1 MTSLWSN
8 ELSLLED
15 TKYTFDL
22 NSVTLTVI
30 SFGKSV
36 SLPSRKSKDDK
47 ALFDVSY
54 YNSEDD
60 LKQFIKDID
69 DTNVI
74 KYQSKTTVHEKTEIQ
89 KRMLKTIQQ
98 TFINYIYLNYIED
111 KDILK
116 NTIINEWKKLKSFR
130 GSHKTG

>member
-1 MTSLWSN
+1 MIILFQVV
-8 ELSLLED
+8 D
-15 TKYTFDL
+15 HIYID
-22 NSVTLTVI
+22 VI
-30 SFGKSV
+30 KKF
-36 SLPSRKSKDDK
+36 LDDK

-89 KRMLKTIQQ
+89 ERMLKTIQQ

-111 KDILK
+111 KDMLK
-116 NTIINEWKKLKSFR
+116 NTIIKVVNLIMDIDFNNER
-130 GSHKTG
+130 IYYIECIDRYIIM

>member
-1 MTSLWSN
+1 MIILFQVV
-8 ELSLLED
+8 D
-15 TKYTFDL
+15 HIYID
-22 NSVTLTVI
+22 VI
-30 SFGKSV
+30 KKF
-36 SLPSRKSKDDK
+36 LDDK

-89 KRMLKTIQQ
+89 ERMLKTIQQ

-116 NTIINEWKKLKSFR
+116 NTIIKVVYLIMDIDFNNER
-130 GSHKTG
+130 IYYIECIDRYIIM

>member
-1 MTSLWSN
+1 MIILFQVV
-8 ELSLLED
+8 D
-15 TKYTFDL
+15 HIYID
-22 NSVTLTVI
+22 VI
-30 SFGKSV
+30 KKF
-36 SLPSRKSKDDK
+36 LDDK

-116 NTIINEWKKLKSFR
+116 NTIIKVVNLIMDIDFNNER
-130 GSHKTG
+130 IYYIECIDRYIIM

>member
-1 MTSLWSN
+1 MIILFQVV
-8 ELSLLED
+8 D
-15 TKYTFDL
+15 HIYID
-22 NSVTLTVI
+22 VI
-30 SFGKSV
+30 KKF
-36 SLPSRKSKDDK
+36 LDDK

-89 KRMLKTIQQ
+89 ERMLKTIQQ
-98 TFINYIYLNYIED
+98 TFTNYIYLNYIED

-116 NTIINEWKKLKSFR
+116 NTIIKVVNLIMDIDFNNER
-130 GSHKTG
+130 IYYIECIDRYIIM

>member
-1 MTSLWSN
+1 MIILFQVV
-8 ELSLLED
+8 D
-15 TKYTFDL
+15 HIYID
-22 NSVTLTVI
+22 VI
-30 SFGKSV
+30 KKF
-36 SLPSRKSKDDK
+36 LDDK

-89 KRMLKTIQQ
+89 ERMLKTIQQ

-116 NTIINEWKKLKSFR
+116 NTIIKVVNLIMDIDFNNER
-130 GSHKTG
+130 IYYIECIDRYIIM

>member
-1 MTSLWSN
+1 MIFLFQVV
-8 ELSLLED
+8 D
-15 TKYTFDL
+15 HIYID
-22 NSVTLTVI
+22 VI
-30 SFGKSV
+30 KKF
-36 SLPSRKSKDDK
+36 LDDK

-89 KRMLKTIQQ
+89 ERMLKTIQQ
-98 TFINYIYLNYIED
+98 TFTNYIYLNYIED

-116 NTIINEWKKLKSFR
+116 NTIIKVVNLIMDIDFNNER
-130 GSHKTG
+130 IYYIECIDRYIIM